1 MPDSAFR
8 LQNHYQTL
16 CYPRSRTTR
25 ASSLIHGGLRR
36 AAVLSL
42 SRCQTVR
49 HRPPRPRMIHPA
61 AELEGWVE
69 ISNDNGE
76 TWFRLDE
83 YSTKTRNDSS
93 ECYIEAS
100 TGQLFRLNCTD
111 LKPDSTRQLAVFC
124 YYDGK
129 LAANRLLYDDQ
140 RTVVITGV
148 DKDSETILPFIFNN
162 VRFSHSSA
170 SLCHHG
176 FTVLRGRNS
185 SSSAFSFPPFRNNSS
200 KPPTRDLSNSIA
212 GLLETTLASKNVAFF
227 FTPASLLLG

>member
-1 MPDSAFR
+1 
-8 LQNHYQTL
+8 
-16 CYPRSRTTR
+16 
-25 ASSLIHGGLRR
+25 
-36 AAVLSL
+36 
-42 SRCQTVR
+42 
-49 HRPPRPRMIHPA
+49 MIHPA

-76 TWFRLDE
+76 TWLRLDE

-148 DKDSETILPFIFNN
+148 DKNSETILPFIFNN
-162 VRFSHSSA
+162 VRSSHCPA
-170 SLCHHG
+170 SLCYHG
-176 FTVLRGRNS
+176 FTGQL
-185 SSSAFSFPPFRNNSS
+185 FPSLLYHNSS

-212 GLLETTLASKNVAFF
+212 GLLETTLASKIVAFF
-227 FTPASLLLG
+227 LAPASLLLG